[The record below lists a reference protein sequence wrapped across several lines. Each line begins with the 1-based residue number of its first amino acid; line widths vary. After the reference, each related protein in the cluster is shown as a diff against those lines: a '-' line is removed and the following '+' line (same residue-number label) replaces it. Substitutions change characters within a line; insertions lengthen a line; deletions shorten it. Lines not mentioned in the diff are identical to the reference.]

1 MVVGLKTVLML
12 FWDHSQCFSQ
22 KIGLIFCG
30 RSGIVGKNK
39 KRGVSILVA
48 Y

>member
-1 MVVGLKTVLML
+1 ML
-12 FWDHSQCFSQ
+12 SFWVHNQCLSQ
-22 KIGLIFCG
+22 KTGLIFCG
-30 RSGIVGKNK
+30 RSGIVAEKK